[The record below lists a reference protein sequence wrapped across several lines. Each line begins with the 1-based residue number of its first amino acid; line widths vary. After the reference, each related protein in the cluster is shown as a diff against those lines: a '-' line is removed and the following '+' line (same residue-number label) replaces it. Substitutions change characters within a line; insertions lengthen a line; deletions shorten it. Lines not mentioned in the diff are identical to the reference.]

1 MQHNNLQHNNPPQ
14 NSPPQNSPPQ
24 RQTSAIQNAVFAI
37 ILILLFLFVCKL
49 FSPFWTVLLWSSVL
63 YIIVSPLHN
72 KVMRKLSF
80 KGIKGIVIKN
90 VIAMVFALAIA
101 VLILLPVLLVSTQF
115 ITQIIALLRGAREY
129 LLTKPD
135 DLTGFFNKAALFL
148 SDMTGGQVAMDI
160 SDIQGQINTFL
171 STSLQTL
178 IRYSSHLARNI
189 GAFIAGLA
197 FMVFCLYFF
206 FLDAKYLITLFNNI
220 PIKKEYIHILINKF
234 KTSAKNLFLGY
245 IMVGAVQAVLSFIVY
260 TVFGVKGAF
269 VFACL
274 TFICVYIPILGGALV
289 WLPIGV
295 ARIITHGLSSGII
308 FLAVSAV
315 VISLLDNILRPYFL
329 EDRIRLHPLI
339 IFLSI
344 LGGVANFGFN
354 GIVIGP
360 LVVIFFLTVL
370 EIFLTEHELD
380 HTETIYNNT

>member
-1 MQHNNLQHNNPPQ
+1 MQ
-14 NSPPQNSPPQ
+14 QNSPPQ

-37 ILILLFLFVCKL
+37 ILVLLFLFVCKL

-72 KVMRKLSF
+72 KVTKKLNF
-80 KGIKGIVIKN
+80 KGIQGVVIKN
-90 VIAMVFALAIA
+90 IIAMSFALAIA
-101 VLILLPVLLVSTQF
+101 VLILLPVLFVSTQF
-115 ITQIIALLRGAREY
+115 ITQIISLLRDARDY
-129 LLTKPD
+129 LLSKPD
-135 DLTGFFNKAALFL
+135 ELTSFFNKAAHFI
-148 SDMTGGQVAMDI
+148 SDMTSGQIVLDI
-160 SDIQGQINTFL
+160 SDAQAQINSFL

-178 IRYSSHLARNI
+178 IRYSTHLARNV

-206 FLDAKYLITLFNNI
+206 FLDAKYLITLFTNI

-234 KTSAKNLFLGY
+234 KTSAKNLLLGY
-245 IMVGAVQAVLSFIVY
+245 MMVGAVQAVLAFIVY
-260 TVFGVKGAF
+260 TAFGVKGAF

-289 WLPIGV
+289 WLPIGI
-295 ARIITHGLSSGII
+295 ARIITHGISSGIL

-329 EDRIRLHPLI
+329 EDRIKLHPLI

-354 GIVIGP
+354 GIGIGP

-380 HTETIYNNT
+380 HTETTFTT